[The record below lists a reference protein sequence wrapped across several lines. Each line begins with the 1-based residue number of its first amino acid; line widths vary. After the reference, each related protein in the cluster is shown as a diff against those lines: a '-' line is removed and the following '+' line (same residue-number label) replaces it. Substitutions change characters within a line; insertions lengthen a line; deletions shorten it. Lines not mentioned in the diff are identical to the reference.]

1 MNEDLRNWFRDKWVR
16 MNTKGDIIG
25 DCARDEGEGKPKC
38 LPIAKAR
45 AMSKDD
51 RAAAARRKRRED
63 PVADRAGK
71 GEKPV
76 NVATIKEQT
85 IRSLDW
91 KNKEPADYAIH
102 LSKFFGK
109 PDSTTD
115 EELVWESKDGFKR
128 IVVKDEYILHSS
140 PAPHYD
146 FIYCYVDL
154 IVPVK
159 YATALAESSGS
170 ILIDFLKGE
179 VGARCGSITANA
191 TTINY
196 VLDVVAGR
204 VKPSKEEYEKR
215 ILSMTS
221 MFSRGKKFKLDW
233 WPDET
238 KDADPSNPYYEDS
251 TNEHFNH
258 CGCDIIQ
265 EVSTSEL
272 IKKSHSKRGAPGTLK
287 AKIKGPLTLAKVRS
301 LKNRANATTLDKK
314 QANFYIN
321 MQSEEYLEEKNVPTN
336 PALWARAKTLARS
349 KFDVYPSAYANGW
362 AAKWYK
368 GKGGSW
374 KSVQEGRKMKT
385 LNDILAEGVA
395 VSSDFKLVNSV
406 NAQGKPITRKVRA
419 HRKTISPQ
427 SNESEDKSD
436 VLTSIQN
443 FVGRQY
449 GEEVEQMNEGGIND
463 LPSRGMF
470 GTDTK
475 GHYGVYR
482 NSGPGDTKLKIVSK
496 HKTIDSASKQVDKL
510 RKKSGKDDHY
520 YGHLSA
526 HQPEQGKIPKDFHE
540 EVELDEVSTDG
551 YHKAAVKSRKEN
563 ILKIMTSMGSDKSA
577 KTKVDARNK
586 GLKRLGD
593 RTSAEMAK
601 ANSGPQKPRV
611 EKEPTEAER
620 RGYGQGRYMGDS
632 VELEGEII
640 EASQSASVRMFKA
653 LQKIKQQ
660 RETEEAR
667 KKENEKR
674 ALTPKPT
681 NEAKDPREYD
691 YEGDMAK
698 TQLRSIIA
706 NSQTVHDM
714 LKDTTNIA
722 EWVQSKIT
730 KAEDYIST
738 VADYMTAEMN
748 EQTYDPFA
756 DDPEADAKHEAEVRA
771 KMRDKLKK
779 GEGTKIEKMNP
790 LDRDQYLQSTGRKW
804 NDETKSI
811 EKIKPQAAATNE
823 AKEEDDDEDYTK
835 HHKLD
840 PDSGV
845 EADQHIHV
853 QLKKAIDSTMKP
865 YEVSFKNGKK
875 HSVSS
880 PVAKTIV
887 SAIEKLKPEHRKF
900 AHDELHK
907 SYDSLMAVHKAITG
921 K

>member
-45 AMSKDD
+45 AMDKKD
-51 RAAAARRKRRED
+51 RASATMRKRRED
-63 PVADRAGK
+63 PIADRAGK

-76 NVATIKEQT
+76 NVATE
-85 IRSLDW
+85 
-91 KNKEPADYAIH
+91 
-102 LSKFFGK
+102 
-109 PDSTTD
+109 
-115 EELVWESKDGFKR
+115 
-128 IVVKDEYILHSS
+128 
-140 PAPHYD
+140 
-146 FIYCYVDL
+146 
-154 IVPVK
+154 
-159 YATALAESSGS
+159 
-170 ILIDFLKGE
+170 
-179 VGARCGSITANA
+179 
-191 TTINY
+191 
-196 VLDVVAGR
+196 
-204 VKPSKEEYEKR
+204 
-215 ILSMTS
+215 
-221 MFSRGKKFKLDW
+221 
-233 WPDET
+233 
-238 KDADPSNPYYEDS
+238 
-251 TNEHFNH
+251 
-258 CGCDIIQ
+258 
-265 EVSTSEL
+265 EVSTSDL

-287 AKIKGPLTLAKVRS
+287 AKVKGPLTLAKVRS

-374 KSVQEGRKMKT
+374 KSVQEGTKMKT
-385 LNDILAEGVA
+385 LKDILSEGVA

-406 NAQGKPITRKVRA
+406 DAQGKPTTRKVRA
-419 HRKTISPQ
+419 HRKTINPQ
-427 SNESEDKSD
+427 SEDKSD
-436 VLTSIQN
+436 VLSSIQK

-449 GEEVEQMNEGGIND
+449 D
-463 LPSRGMF
+463 
-470 GTDTK
+470 
-475 GHYGVYR
+475 
-482 NSGPGDTKLKIVSK
+482 
-496 HKTIDSASKQVDKL
+496 
-510 RKKSGKDDHY
+510 
-520 YGHLSA
+520 
-526 HQPEQGKIPKDFHE
+526 E

-551 YHKAAVKSRKEN
+551 YYKAAIKDRMKQVVK
-563 ILKIMTSMGSDKSA
+563 LMGGDKSA
-577 KTKVDARNK
+577 QTKLDARNA
-586 GLKRLGD
+586 GMKRVEK
-593 RTSAEMAK
+593 RTQDDMKK

-632 VELEGEII
+632 VELKGQVLEG
-640 EASQSASVRMFKA
+640 QSAAIRMYKA
-653 LQKIKQQ
+653 LKQAKKQ
-660 RETEEAR
+660 REEEEAR
-667 KKENEKR
+667 KAANEKR
-674 ALTPKPT
+674 ALTPKTT

-706 NSQTVHDM
+706 NSQSVHDM
-714 LKDTTNIA
+714 LKDTTNLA

-748 EQTYDPFA
+748 EGY
-756 DDPEADAKHEAEVRA
+756 VV
-771 KMRDKLKK
+771 
-779 GEGTKIEKMNP
+779 
-790 LDRDQYLQSTGRKW
+790 
-804 NDETKSI
+804 
-811 EKIKPQAAATNE
+811 E
-823 AKEEDDDEDYTK
+823 AKEDDEEDYSK
-835 HHKLD
+835 NHKLD

-887 SAIEKLKPEHRKF
+887 TAIEKLKPEHRKT

>member
-45 AMSKDD
+45 AMDKED
-51 RAAAARRKRRED
+51 RASAAMRKRRED

-71 GEKPV
+71 GNKPI
-76 NVATIKEQT
+76 NVATE
-85 IRSLDW
+85 
-91 KNKEPADYAIH
+91 
-102 LSKFFGK
+102 
-109 PDSTTD
+109 
-115 EELVWESKDGFKR
+115 
-128 IVVKDEYILHSS
+128 
-140 PAPHYD
+140 
-146 FIYCYVDL
+146 
-154 IVPVK
+154 
-159 YATALAESSGS
+159 
-170 ILIDFLKGE
+170 
-179 VGARCGSITANA
+179 
-191 TTINY
+191 
-196 VLDVVAGR
+196 
-204 VKPSKEEYEKR
+204 
-215 ILSMTS
+215 
-221 MFSRGKKFKLDW
+221 
-233 WPDET
+233 
-238 KDADPSNPYYEDS
+238 
-251 TNEHFNH
+251 
-258 CGCDIIQ
+258 
-265 EVSTSEL
+265 EVSTSDL
-272 IKKSHSKRGAPGTLK
+272 IKKSQSKRGAPGTLK
-287 AKIKGPLTLAKVRS
+287 AKIQGPLTLAKVRS
-301 LKNRANATTLDKK
+301 LKNRVNATTLDKK

-385 LNDILAEGVA
+385 LKDILSEGVT

-406 NAQGKPITRKVRA
+406 NAQGKPITRIVRA
-419 HRKTISPQ
+419 HRKTMNPQ
-427 SNESEDKSD
+427 KNESEEKPD
-436 VLTSIQN
+436 VLTSIQK

-449 GEEVEQMNEGGIND
+449 DEEVVAEEGVGTHRPKETPGSWKPAGYERGTHWAQHTGTRKLKGFASSAERRAWLKANKQDVGEEVEQVDE
-463 LPSRGMF
+463 
-470 GTDTK
+470 
-475 GHYGVYR
+475 
-482 NSGPGDTKLKIVSK
+482 LKKSTLGSYIKKAARDKSD
-496 HKTIDSASKQVDKL
+496 IDSSIGDDDQWDNMSDKEQEKSL
-510 RKKSGKDDHY
+510 RQSRTRKKGIDKATNK
-520 YGHLSA
+520 LT
-526 HQPEQGKIPKDFHE
+526 KE
-540 EVELDEVSTDG
+540 EVEQVNELKSSTLMSYLQKVSDQSQKHKMDPTKRSAEKRNKSVTGFSRAFNKLETRKEEFEQIDEISKELTHS
-551 YHKAAVKSRKEN
+551 YFVKSVD
-563 ILKIMTSMGSDKSA
+563 DKS
-577 KTKVDARNK
+577 K
-586 GLKRLGD
+586 GKRKQ
-593 RTSAEMAK
+593 RMS
-601 ANSGPQKPRV
+601 
-611 EKEPTEAER
+611 
-620 RGYGQGRYMGDS
+620 GQGRAVRRLTNKLTLPDQVSKEYANNKPGQYVGDS
-632 VELEGEII
+632 YEPQGQMVEG
-640 EASQSASVRMFKA
+640 QSASIRMFKA
-653 LQKIKQQ
+653 LQKAKQQ

-674 ALTPKPT
+674 ALTPKKT

-706 NSQTVHDM
+706 NSQAVHDM
-714 LKDTTNIA
+714 LKDTTNLA

-748 EQTYDPFA
+748 EGYVA
-756 DDPEADAKHEAEVRA
+756 
-771 KMRDKLKK
+771 
-779 GEGTKIEKMNP
+779 
-790 LDRDQYLQSTGRKW
+790 
-804 NDETKSI
+804 
-811 EKIKPQAAATNE
+811 E
-823 AKEEDDDEDYTK
+823 AKEDDDEDYTK

-875 HSVSS
+875 HTVSS

-887 SAIEKLKPEHRKF
+887 TAIEKLKPEHRKF

-907 SYDSLMAVHKAITG
+907 SYDSLMAVHKAIAG

>member
-38 LPIAKAR
+38 LPVAKAR

-51 RAAAARRKRRED
+51 RAAATRRKRRED

-71 GEKPV
+71 GEKPI
-76 NVATIKEQT
+76 NVATE
-85 IRSLDW
+85 
-91 KNKEPADYAIH
+91 
-102 LSKFFGK
+102 
-109 PDSTTD
+109 
-115 EELVWESKDGFKR
+115 
-128 IVVKDEYILHSS
+128 
-140 PAPHYD
+140 
-146 FIYCYVDL
+146 
-154 IVPVK
+154 
-159 YATALAESSGS
+159 
-170 ILIDFLKGE
+170 
-179 VGARCGSITANA
+179 
-191 TTINY
+191 
-196 VLDVVAGR
+196 
-204 VKPSKEEYEKR
+204 
-215 ILSMTS
+215 
-221 MFSRGKKFKLDW
+221 
-233 WPDET
+233 
-238 KDADPSNPYYEDS
+238 
-251 TNEHFNH
+251 
-258 CGCDIIQ
+258 

-287 AKIKGPLTLAKVRS
+287 AKIQGPLTLAKVRS

-336 PALWARAKTLARS
+336 PGLWARAKTLARS

-427 SNESEDKSD
+427 SNESEEKPD
-436 VLTSIQN
+436 VLASIQK

-449 GEEVEQMNEGGIND
+449 DEEVEQI
-463 LPSRGMF
+463 
-470 GTDTK
+470 
-475 GHYGVYR
+475 
-482 NSGPGDTKLKIVSK
+482 
-496 HKTIDSASKQVDKL
+496 
-510 RKKSGKDDHY
+510 
-520 YGHLSA
+520 
-526 HQPEQGKIPKDFHE
+526 
-540 EVELDEVSTDG
+540 DEVSTDG

-563 ILKIMTSMGSDKSA
+563 ILKMMTSMGSDKSA
-577 KTKVDARNK
+577 KTKVDARNR
-586 GLKRLGD
+586 GLKRLSD
-593 RTSAEMAK
+593 RTSAEMKK

-620 RGYGQGRYMGDS
+620 RGYGQDRYMGDS
-632 VELEGEII
+632 YEPEGQMVE
-640 EASQSASVRMFKA
+640 AKSASRRMFDA
-653 LQKIKQQ
+653 LQKVRKQ
-660 RETEEAR
+660 REEEDAR
-667 KKENEKR
+667 KAANEKR
-674 ALTPKPT
+674 ALEPKKQSVM
-681 NEAKDPREYD
+681 EAKDPREYD

-706 NSQTVHDM
+706 NSQAVHDM
-714 LKDTTNIA
+714 LKDTTNLA

-748 EQTYDPFA
+748 EQTYDESNPKIKAALDKYRAHYTDKTLPAAPQDKKPDPNKYMSKDGGAAGDPKEYELEPFN
-756 DDPEADAKHEAEVRA
+756 PSTPSY
-771 KMRDKLKK
+771 KK
-779 GEGTKIEKMNP
+779 RRTQEEQFVGTANSKDMQTAVNNA
-790 LDRDQYLQSTGRKW
+790 RSNAQAAMM
-804 NDETKSI
+804 KSI
-811 EKIKPQAAATNE
+811 HGDTYVDKAHPEHDESEVKITADEKGRYKASIMVTPKKPQATVKE
-823 AKEEDDDEDYTK
+823 AKEDDDEDYTK

-875 HSVSS
+875 HTVSS

-887 SAIEKLKPEHRKF
+887 TAIEKLKPEHRK
-900 AHDELHK
+900 AVHDELHK

>member
-16 MNTKGDIIG
+16 MNTKGDIVG

-38 LPIAKAR
+38 LPLAKAR

-51 RAAAARRKRRED
+51 RASAAMRKRRED

-71 GEKPV
+71 GNKPI
-76 NVATIKEQT
+76 NVATE
-85 IRSLDW
+85 
-91 KNKEPADYAIH
+91 
-102 LSKFFGK
+102 
-109 PDSTTD
+109 
-115 EELVWESKDGFKR
+115 
-128 IVVKDEYILHSS
+128 
-140 PAPHYD
+140 
-146 FIYCYVDL
+146 
-154 IVPVK
+154 
-159 YATALAESSGS
+159 
-170 ILIDFLKGE
+170 
-179 VGARCGSITANA
+179 
-191 TTINY
+191 
-196 VLDVVAGR
+196 
-204 VKPSKEEYEKR
+204 
-215 ILSMTS
+215 
-221 MFSRGKKFKLDW
+221 
-233 WPDET
+233 
-238 KDADPSNPYYEDS
+238 
-251 TNEHFNH
+251 
-258 CGCDIIQ
+258 

-287 AKIKGPLTLAKVRS
+287 AKIKGPLTLEKVRS

-385 LNDILAEGVA
+385 LKDILSEGVT
-395 VSSDFKLVNSV
+395 VTSDFKLVNSV
-406 NAQGKPITRKVRA
+406 NTEGRPVTRKVRA
-419 HRKTISPQ
+419 HRKTMNPQ
-427 SNESEDKSD
+427 KNESEEKPD
-436 VLTSIQN
+436 VLTSIQK

-449 GEEVEQMNEGGIND
+449 DEEVTDVATTYKKLAIKHLKDSMAKDATNANKTYAKKMNQRALEAAKMSNHKDALNHYRGIKEEVEQIDE
-463 LPSRGMF
+463 
-470 GTDTK
+470 
-475 GHYGVYR
+475 
-482 NSGPGDTKLKIVSK
+482 LKKSTLGSYIKKAARDKSN
-496 HKTIDSASKQVDKL
+496 IDSSIGDDDQWENMSDKEQQKSLRQSLMRKKGIDKATDKL
-510 RKKSGKDDHY
+510 TKEEF
-520 YGHLSA
+520 
-526 HQPEQGKIPKDFHE
+526 EQIDEISK
-540 EVELDEVSTDG
+540 ELTHS
-551 YHKAAVKSRKEN
+551 YFVKSVN
-563 ILKIMTSMGSDKSA
+563 DKS
-577 KTKVDARNK
+577 KE
-586 GLKRLGD
+586 KRQQ
-593 RTSAEMAK
+593 RMS
-601 ANSGPQKPRV
+601 
-611 EKEPTEAER
+611 
-620 RGYGQGRYMGDS
+620 GQGRAIKRLTNKITLPDQVAKDYANHKPGQYVGDS
-632 VELEGEII
+632 YEPEGDMVE
-640 EASQSASVRMFKA
+640 AQSASMRMFKA

-674 ALTPKPT
+674 ALEPKKQGMAEGLGKDIKRLAT
-681 NEAKDPREYD
+681 GKDVKSRAGQEIAKSQDASMKGDTKTSKKHFDRYDKLDKLANKEQGVAEAKDPREYD

-706 NSQTVHDM
+706 NSQAVHDM
-714 LKDTTNIA
+714 LKDTTNIS

-748 EQTYDPFA
+748 EQYVGSADSKDMQKAVDKARMIAKSSMLKGIYGDNYQDKQDP
-756 DDPEADAKHEAEVRA
+756 DHDESDVKVSPN
-771 KMRDKLKK
+771 DKGGYSASLKLTPK
-779 GEGTKIEKMNP
+779 A
-790 LDRDQYLQSTGRKW
+790 
-804 NDETKSI
+804 
-811 EKIKPQAAATNE
+811 KPQAAATNE
-823 AKEEDDDEDYTK
+823 AKEDDDEDYTK

-865 YEVSFKNGKK
+865 YEVTFKNGKK

-887 SAIEKLKPEHRKF
+887 TAVEKLKPEHRK
-900 AHDELHK
+900 AVHDELHK
-907 SYDSLMAVHKAITG
+907 SYDSLMGVHKMITG

>member
-51 RAAAARRKRRED
+51 RAAATRRKRRED
-63 PVADRAGK
+63 PVADRSGK

-102 LSKFFGK
+102 LSKFFGQ

-215 ILSMTS
+215 ILSMSS
-221 MFSRGKKFKLDW
+221 MFSRGKKFELDW

-238 KDADPSNPYYEDS
+238 KDADPSNSYYKDS
-251 TNEHFNH
+251 TNEHFKH
-258 CGCDIIQ
+258 CGCDVIQ
-265 EVSTSEL
+265 EVSTSDL

-287 AKIKGPLTLAKVRS
+287 AKVKGTLTLAKVRS

-336 PALWARAKTLARS
+336 PGLWARAKTLARS

-374 KSVQEGRKMKT
+374 KSVQEGTKMKT
-385 LNDILAEGVA
+385 LKDILSEGVA

-406 NAQGKPITRKVRA
+406 DAQGKPTTRKVRA
-419 HRKTISPQ
+419 HRKTINPQ
-427 SNESEDKSD
+427 SEDKSD
-436 VLTSIQN
+436 VLTSIQK

-449 GEEVEQMNEGGIND
+449 NEEVISELNK
-463 LPSRGMF
+463 
-470 GTDTK
+470 DTLLSYQDK
-475 GHYGVYR
+475 ADKQISAKHRVL
-482 NSGPGDTKLKIVSK
+482 GPQIKAGDAKAAN
-496 HKTIDSASKQVDKL
+496 KTSATIGKRMAGLDSAVKRLNKEDVEQVDEISKEL
-510 RKKSGKDDHY
+510 THSYFKKSIQD
-520 YGHLSA
+520 
-526 HQPEQGKIPKDFHE
+526 
-540 EVELDEVSTDG
+540 
-551 YHKAAVKSRKEN
+551 KSKEN
-563 ILKIMTSMGSDKSA
+563 RKQRMS
-577 KTKVDARNK
+577 
-586 GLKRLGD
+586 
-593 RTSAEMAK
+593 
-601 ANSGPQKPRV
+601 
-611 EKEPTEAER
+611 
-620 RGYGQGRYMGDS
+620 GQGRAVRRLTNKLTLPDQVAKEYSDHKPGQYVGDS
-632 VELEGEII
+632 YEPEGHMVEG
-640 EASQSASVRMFKA
+640 QSASMRMFKA
-653 LQKIKQQ
+653 LQKVKQQ
-660 RETEEAR
+660 RETEEAK

-674 ALTPKPT
+674 ALTPKQT

-706 NSQTVHDM
+706 NSQAVHDM
-714 LKDTTNIA
+714 LKDTTNLA

-748 EQTYDPFA
+748 EGYVA
-756 DDPEADAKHEAEVRA
+756 
-771 KMRDKLKK
+771 
-779 GEGTKIEKMNP
+779 
-790 LDRDQYLQSTGRKW
+790 
-804 NDETKSI
+804 
-811 EKIKPQAAATNE
+811 E
-823 AKEEDDDEDYTK
+823 AKEDDEEDYSK
-835 HHKLD
+835 NHKLD

-875 HSVSS
+875 HNVSS

-887 SAIEKLKPEHRKF
+887 TAIEKLKPEHRKF

>member
-1 MNEDLRNWFRDKWVR
+1 MNEDLRKWFSQKWVR
-16 MNTKGDIIG
+16 MDTKGNIKG
-25 DCARDEGEGKPKC
+25 DCAREPGEGKPKC
-38 LPIAKAR
+38 LPLAKAS
-45 AMSKDD
+45 AMDKED
-51 RAAAARRKRRED
+51 RAAAAMRKRKED

-71 GEKPV
+71 GGKPI
-76 NVATIKEQT
+76 NVATMTEQT
-85 IRSLDW
+85 IKSLDW

-102 LSKFFGK
+102 LSKFFGQ
-109 PDSTTD
+109 PDSITD
-115 EELVWESKDGFKR
+115 EELSWEAKDGFKR
-128 IVVKDEYILHSS
+128 IVVRDEYILHGS

-146 FIYCYVDL
+146 FIYCYIDL

-191 TTINY
+191 TTLNY

-215 ILSMTS
+215 ILKMAGK
-221 MFSRGKKFKLDW
+221 FDRGEKFEIDW
-233 WPDET
+233 WPDQT
-238 KDADPSNPYYEDS
+238 KDADPSNSYYKDS
-251 TNEHFNH
+251 TNEHFKL
-258 CGCDIIQ
+258 CGCRVIQ

-287 AKIKGPLTLAKVRS
+287 AKIQGPLTLAKVRS

-321 MQSEEYLEEKNVPTN
+321 MHSEEYLEEKNIPTN
-336 PALWARAKTLARS
+336 PGLWARAKSLARS

-368 GKGGSW
+368 GKGGGW
-374 KSVQEGRKMKT
+374 KSVQEGKQMKS
-385 LNDILAEGVA
+385 LKDIISEGVA

-406 NAQGKPITRKVRA
+406 NAQGKPATRKVRA
-419 HRKTISPQ
+419 HRKTISPK
-427 SNESEDKSD
+427 SEDKSD

-449 GEEVEQMNEGGIND
+449 SEDVEQVDEIDMSKTLAAFNKDKPDYAQAKVETRTTAERKAETEKM
-463 LPSRGMF
+463 LSARAAARPK
-470 GTDTK
+470 GTPKTAKKMSPEDTK
-475 GHYGVYR
+475 RAINKQIAKSYADHR
-482 NSGPGDTKLKIVSK
+482 PGQYV
-496 HKTIDSASKQVDKL
+496 
-510 RKKSGKDDHY
+510 
-520 YGHLSA
+520 
-526 HQPEQGKIPKDFHE
+526 
-540 EVELDEVSTDG
+540 
-551 YHKAAVKSRKEN
+551 
-563 ILKIMTSMGSDKSA
+563 
-577 KTKVDARNK
+577 
-586 GLKRLGD
+586 
-593 RTSAEMAK
+593 
-601 ANSGPQKPRV
+601 
-611 EKEPTEAER
+611 
-620 RGYGQGRYMGDS
+620 GDS
-632 VELEGEII
+632 VELTGTPIVEVR
-640 EASQSASVRMFKA
+640 SAAARLQLA
-653 LQKIKQQ
+653 LQKARKQ
-660 RETEEAR
+660 REEEEAR
-667 KKENEKR
+667 KAANEKR
-674 ALTPKPT
+674 ALTPKQT

-706 NSQTVHDM
+706 NSQAVHDM
-714 LKDTTNIA
+714 LKDTTNLA

-738 VADYMTAEMN
+738 VADYMTAE
-748 EQTYDPFA
+748 
-756 DDPEADAKHEAEVRA
+756 
-771 KMRDKLKK
+771 
-779 GEGTKIEKMNP
+779 I
-790 LDRDQYLQSTGRKW
+790 
-804 NDETKSI
+804 
-811 EKIKPQAAATNE
+811 NE

-865 YEVSFKNGKK
+865 YEVTFKNGKK

-887 SAIEKLKPEHRKF
+887 TAIERLKPEHRK
-900 AHDELHK
+900 AVHDELHK
-907 SYDSLMAVHKAITG
+907 SYDSLMGVHKMIVG